1 MQRVQSRRHSER
13 ADVNLTP
20 MVDIVYLLL
29 VFFVVTT
36 QPKDLMGMIPAN
48 SGSATCRYDAVLRR
62 INWLRFIAIQNHGMR
77 NS

>member
-1 MQRVQSRRHSER
+1 MQRVQNRRHSER

-36 QPKDLMGMIPAN
+36 QP
-48 SGSATCRYDAVLRR
+48 R
-62 INWLRFIAIQNHGMR
+62 I
-77 NS
+77 